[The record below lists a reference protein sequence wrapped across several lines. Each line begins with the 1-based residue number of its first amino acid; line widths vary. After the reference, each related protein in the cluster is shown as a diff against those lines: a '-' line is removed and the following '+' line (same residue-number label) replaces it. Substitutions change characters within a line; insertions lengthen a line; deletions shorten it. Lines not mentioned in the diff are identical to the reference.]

1 MKPGDLV
8 LIRDGHRMYFQ
19 NPEDVPS
26 DGITGIFL
34 SVTGA
39 DWCPDFFV
47 YRFFTELGAIELV
60 MEKGNAEKHLEVIQ
74 ESL

>member
-19 NPEDVPS
+19 NPEDVPG

-39 DWCPDFFV
+39 DWCPSFFL
-47 YRFFTELGAIELV
+47 YRFLTERGVMELV
-60 MEKGNAEKHLEVIQ
+60 MDKENARKCIIAFC
-74 ESL
+74 

>member
-19 NPEDVPS
+19 NPRDVPS

-34 SVTGA
+34 EIKVA
-39 DWCPDFFV
+39 EWCSDFFV
-47 YRFFTELGAIELV
+47 YRFLTQLGVIELV
-60 MEKGNAEKHLEVIQ
+60 LEEKNAAKCLSI
-74 ESL
+74 L

>member
-19 NPEDVPS
+19 NPEDVPN
-26 DGITGIFL
+26 DGIVGIFL

-47 YRFFTELGAIELV
+47 YRFLTQVGTMELV
-60 MEKGNAEKHLEVIQ
+60 MEEKNAARQLKILA
-74 ESL
+74 